1 MNHEAERR
9 GVKLGRRGR
18 AAALPKLPRVSSQM
32 KITITDLEVFYCV
45 GVPDEERARP
55 QRLLLTVEME
65 FDFSAAAKSD
75 SIADTIDY
83 FAVSQRLLKFGEGKN
98 WKLIEKLAAD
108 ICEMILAYF
117 GPRIVSVEIK
127 KFPIPQA
134 RYVSVTVTRGS
145 GL

>member
-1 MNHEAERR
+1 
-9 GVKLGRRGR
+9 
-18 AAALPKLPRVSSQM
+18 M

-55 QRLLLTVEME
+55 QRLLLTVEMG

-83 FAVSQRLLKFGEGKN
+83 FAVSQRLLKFGEGKS

-108 ICEMILAYF
+108 ICEMILAQF
-117 GPRIVSVEIK
+117 RPQTVTVEVK

-134 RYVSVTVTRGS
+134 RYVSVTVA
-145 GL
+145 LAK